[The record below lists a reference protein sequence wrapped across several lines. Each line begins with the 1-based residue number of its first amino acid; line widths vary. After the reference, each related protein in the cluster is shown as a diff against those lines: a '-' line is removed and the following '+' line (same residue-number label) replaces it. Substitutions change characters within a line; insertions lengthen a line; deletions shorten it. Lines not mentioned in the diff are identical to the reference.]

1 MSRSQDKWVLAAT
14 VVVESAWIFASLGV
28 LGAILGLD
36 SSPMRWP
43 TVLVTLGAALLVSKL
58 TPSYVTAAASAG
70 AGVVA
75 LLWLGGPAG
84 WLLFVAAMGLAAAL
98 VYFRPVGGVSEEVTY
113 LLRLTV
119 GLSVAY
125 LMVASNVTGAEG
137 GFDFAWPRFVFA
149 EGSHQLYR
157 LAALSGLL
165 AGVVLWWR
173 GGSLAWKEFP
183 VESLNFSFRLGVFCL
198 FLAVTVDILHPARL
212 NTFPMI
218 FLFFAAGLGGLSI
231 GHLLPE
237 SRQAEEKRAWPRVIG
252 GVVASV
258 LGVGLIFS
266 FLHRDMLSV
275 LSRPALSLL
284 DTVVTGAFWGLIIPI
299 STAWNV
305 FVESV
310 LGIFEAAFGGLR
322 DSESNRRLQAT
333 VAERAEAAEEAEE
346 ESGEL
351 IAFVIQIIE
360 WVVLAI
366 VVTILLYLLYRFLR
380 KLLAR
385 GPKTTLGQRD
395 SLRPDSDLKSD
406 VGRLLLRLIP
416 NWVGPRRS
424 GPGFNIPEGPPGVV
438 DALVLYYDMLTAAQQ
453 RGRVR
458 HHHQTPHEYE
468 ETLESVFPK
477 RLVARA
483 TRAFVRACYGNHP
496 ADREQIAEM
505 SATLKSIT
513 TGTPLAGSQSPNP
526 DDHAD
531 TGRQAP
537 R

>member
-1 MSRSQDKWVLAAT
+1 MSRSQDRWVVAAT
-14 VVVESAWIFASLGV
+14 VAVESAWIFASLGV
-28 LGAILGLD
+28 LGAIVGLD

-43 TVLVTLGAALLVSKL
+43 TVLVTLGASLLVSKL
-58 TPSYVTAAASAG
+58 TPSYVTAAATAG
-70 AGVVA
+70 VGVVA
-75 LLWLGGPAG
+75 LAWLGGPAG
-84 WLLFVAAMGLAAAL
+84 WTLFVVAMGLTAAL
-98 VYFRPVGGVSEEVTY
+98 AYFRPVGGLSEEVTY
-113 LLRLTV
+113 LLRFAA

-137 GFDFAWPRFVFA
+137 GFDFAWPGVAFV
-149 EGSHQLYR
+149 EETTQEYR
-157 LAALSGLL
+157 LTALLGLV
-165 AGVVLWWR
+165 AGTALWWR

-183 VESLNFSFRLGVFCL
+183 IESLNFSFRLGVFCL
-198 FLAVTVDILHPARL
+198 FMAVTVDILHPARL

-218 FLFFAAGLGGLSI
+218 FLFFAAGLGGLSV

-258 LGVGLIFS
+258 IGIGLVFS

-299 STAWNV
+299 STVWNV
-305 FVESV
+305 LVEAV

-333 VAERAEAAEEAEE
+333 VAERAEEAEQAEE
-346 ESGEL
+346 ESGEI
-351 IAFVIQIIE
+351 IALVVQIVE
-360 WVVLAI
+360 WIVLAI
-366 VVTILLYLLYRFLR
+366 VVMVLLYLLYRFLR

-385 GPKTTLGQRD
+385 GPKSTLGQRD

-416 NWVGPRRS
+416 SWVGPRRA
-424 GPGFNIPEGPPGVV
+424 GPGFHIPDGPPGVV

-453 RGRVR
+453 KGLGR

-468 ETLESVFPK
+468 ATLASVFPK
-477 RLVARA
+477 GLVSKA
-483 TRAFVRACYGNHP
+483 TSAFVRACYGNHP
-496 ADREQIAEM
+496 AAREQIAEM
-505 SATLKSIT
+505 SATLKSIS
-513 TGTPLAGSQSPNP
+513 TGTPVTGSRPQAP

-531 TGRQAP
+531 DVQGP

>member
-1 MSRSQDKWVLAAT
+1 MSRSQDRWVLAAT
-14 VVVESAWIFASLGV
+14 VVVESAWLFASLGV

-36 SSPMRWP
+36 ASPMRWP

-58 TPSYVTAAASAG
+58 TPSYATAAAAAG
-70 AGVVA
+70 GGIVA
-75 LLWLGGPAG
+75 LVWLGGPAG
-84 WLLFVAAMGLAAAL
+84 WLLFVAAMVLTAAL
-98 VYFRPVGGVSEEVTY
+98 VYFRPVGGLSEEVTY
-113 LLRLTV
+113 LLRLAA
-119 GLSVAY
+119 GLSAAY

-137 GFDFAWPRFVFA
+137 GFDFAWPSLAIA
-149 EGSHQLYR
+149 EDTPQHYR
-157 LAALSGLL
+157 LTAILGLL
-165 AGVVLWWR
+165 AGMALWWR

-183 VESLNFSFRLGVFCL
+183 IESLSFSFRLGVFCL

-218 FLFFAAGLGGLSI
+218 FLFFAAGLGGLSV

-237 SRQAEEKRAWPRVIG
+237 SKQAEEKRAWPRVIG

-258 LGVGLIFS
+258 LSVGLIFS

-299 STAWNV
+299 STAWTV
-305 FVESV
+305 FVEAV

-322 DSESNRRLQAT
+322 DSESNRRLRAT
-333 VAERAEAAEEAEE
+333 VSERAEEAEQAEE

-351 IAFVIQIIE
+351 IALVIQIIE
-360 WVVLAI
+360 WIVLAI
-366 VVTILLYLLYRFLR
+366 VVMILLYVLYRFLR
-380 KLLAR
+380 KLLSR
-385 GPKTTLGQRD
+385 GPRSTLGQRD

-416 NWVGPRRS
+416 SWIGPRRS
-424 GPGFNIPEGPPGVV
+424 GPGFHIPDGPPGVV
-438 DALVLYYDMLTAAQQ
+438 DALMLYYDMLTVAQQ
-453 RGRVR
+453 RGHGR
-458 HHHQTPHEYE
+458 HHHQTPREYE
-468 ETLESVFPK
+468 ATLESLFPK
-477 RLVARA
+477 RLVSRA
-483 TRAFVRACYGNHP
+483 TEAFIRACYGNHP

-513 TGTPLAGSQSPNP
+513 TGVPATGSKSTASE
-526 DDHAD
+526 DDA
-531 TGRQAP
+531 TQ
-537 R
+537 

>member
-1 MSRSQDKWVLAAT
+1 MSRSQDRWVLAAT
-14 VVVESAWIFASLGV
+14 VAVESAWLFASLGV
-28 LGAILGLD
+28 LGAIAGLD

-43 TVLVTLGAALLVSKL
+43 TVLVTIGAALLVSKL
-58 TPSYVTAAASAG
+58 TPSYVTAAASMG

-75 LLWLGGPAG
+75 LLWLGSPAG
-84 WLLFVAAMGLAAAL
+84 WLLFVAALGLTAAL
-98 VYFRPVGGVSEEVTY
+98 VYFRPVGGLSEEVMH
-113 LLRLTV
+113 LLRLAV
-119 GLSVAY
+119 GLSVTY

-137 GFDFAWPRFVFA
+137 GFDFAWPSFAFA
-149 EGSHQLYR
+149 EETPQHYR
-157 LAALSGLL
+157 LVAILGMLVSI
-165 AGVVLWWR
+165 VLWWR

-183 VESLNFSFRLGVFCL
+183 IESLNFSFRLGVFCL

-218 FLFFAAGLGGLSI
+218 FLFFAAGLGGLSV

-237 SRQAEEKRAWPRVIG
+237 SKQAEAKRAWPRVIG

-266 FLHRDMLSV
+266 FLHRDLLSV
-275 LSRPALSLL
+275 LSRPALSVLG
-284 DTVVTGAFWGLIIPI
+284 TVVTGAFWGLIIPI
-299 STAWNV
+299 STAWTV
-305 FVESV
+305 FVEAV

-333 VAERAEAAEEAEE
+333 VAERAEAAEQAEE

-351 IAFVIQIIE
+351 IALVIQIIE

-366 VVTILLYLLYRFLR
+366 VVMILLYLLYRFLR
-380 KLLAR
+380 RLLAR
-385 GPKTTLGQRD
+385 GPRTTLGQRD
-395 SLRPDSDLKSD
+395 SLKPDSDIKSD

-416 NWVGPRRS
+416 SWVGPRRS
-424 GPGFNIPEGPPGVV
+424 GPGFHIPDGPPGVV
-438 DALVLYYDMLTAAQQ
+438 DALVLYYDMLTVAQQ
-453 RGRVR
+453 KGLGR

-468 ETLESVFPK
+468 ETLEGVFPK
-477 RLVARA
+477 RLVSRA

-513 TGTPLAGSQSPNP
+513 TGTPVPGSQSPAC
-526 DDHAD
+526 DDHAN
-531 TGRQAP
+531 Q
-537 R
+537 

>member
-1 MSRSQDKWVLAAT
+1 MSRSQDRWVLAAT

-36 SSPMRWP
+36 ASPMRWP
-43 TVLVTLGAALLVSKL
+43 TVLITLGAALLVARL
-58 TPSYVTAAASAG
+58 TPSYVTAAAAAG
-70 AGVVA
+70 GGVAA
-75 LLWLGGPAG
+75 LAWLGGPTG
-84 WLLFVAAMGLAAAL
+84 WTLFVAAMGVAAAL
-98 VYFRPVGGVSEEVTY
+98 AYFRPVGGLSEEVTY
-113 LLRLTV
+113 LVRLAV
-119 GLSVAY
+119 GLVVAY
-125 LMVASNVTGAEG
+125 LMTASNVTGAEG
-137 GFDFAWPRFVFA
+137 GFDFAWPSLVFV
-149 EGSHQLYR
+149 EETHQHYR
-157 LAALSGLL
+157 LVALSGLL
-165 AGVVLWWR
+165 AGMVLWWR

-183 VESLNFSFRLGVFCL
+183 IESLNFSFRLGVFCL

-218 FLFFAAGLGGLSI
+218 FLFFGAGLGGLSV

-258 LGVGLIFS
+258 IGVGLIFS

-284 DTVVTGAFWGLIIPI
+284 DTVVTGAFWGLVIPI
-299 STAWNV
+299 STAWTV
-305 FVESV
+305 FVEAV
-310 LGIFEAAFGGLR
+310 LGVFEAAFGGLR

-333 VAERAEAAEEAEE
+333 VAERAEAADQAEE

-351 IAFVIQIIE
+351 LAFVIQLIE
-360 WVVLAI
+360 WIVLAI
-366 VVTILLYLLYRFLR
+366 VVAILLYLLYRFLR

-385 GPKTTLGQRD
+385 GPKSTLGQRD
-395 SLRPDSDLKSD
+395 SLLPDSDLKSD

-416 NWVGPRRS
+416 SWVGPRR
-424 GPGFNIPEGPPGVV
+424 PGQGFRIPDGPPGVV

-453 RGRVR
+453 KGRGRPD
-458 HHHQTPHEYE
+458 HQTPHEYE
-468 ETLESVFPK
+468 DTLADLFP
-477 RLVARA
+477 RGLVSRA
-483 TRAFVRACYGNHP
+483 TDAFIRACYGNHP

-513 TGTPLAGSQSPNP
+513 TGTPVPGSQPRASE
-526 DDHAD
+526 DDA
-531 TGRQAP
+531 TQ
-537 R
+537 